1 MPGKVQRDLPRF
13 FFFFRFLSP
22 DSCEVGIS
30 NHIIHIK
37 KLLHKRISHWLY
49 YTFLSVH
56 KQKMAEL
63 EFESRSVHALS
74 LYSKLLCQVA
84 FLLRRLPFIQQL
96 LNFVTINKIKAG
108 YFILKNCFFKSSVRK
123 K

>member
-1 MPGKVQRDLPRF
+1 
-13 FFFFRFLSP
+13 
-22 DSCEVGIS
+22 
-30 NHIIHIK
+30 
-37 KLLHKRISHWLY
+37 
-49 YTFLSVH
+49 
-56 KQKMAEL
+56 MAEL

-108 YFILKNCFFKSSVRK
+108 YFILKIVSSKALSEKSRDYVKVKSQVKLSFREWWI
-123 K
+123 